1 MTEFYQ
7 TYADNLSRL
16 LREYQWDNVHRL
28 AEDLRR
34 IWADNRQVF
43 LCGNGGSAANA
54 VHWANDLV
62 FGISPGRGD
71 GIKAHALSANT
82 SVMTCLANDL
92 SYNDIFSYQLSVM
105 GNAGDMLIG
114 LSGSGNSPNIIQAVQ
129 TAKRME
135 IKTYA
140 ILGYSGGKVLELVDV
155 PIHFPLD
162 DMQISE
168 DCQQIVCH
176 MVMRWLKE
184 NPVPEQKDKI

>member
-1 MTEFYQ
+1 MMKFYQ
-7 TYADNLSRL
+7 AYAANLGRL
-16 LREYQWDNVHRL
+16 LNAYHWGSVNKL
-28 AEDLRR
+28 AEDLRA
-34 IWADNRQVF
+34 IWENNRQVF

-92 SYNDIFSYQLSVM
+92 SYDDIFSYQLSVM
-105 GNAGDMLIG
+105 GRTGDLLIG
-114 LSGSGNSPNIIQAVQ
+114 LSGSGNSPNIVKAVQ
-129 TAKRME
+129 TAKRMK
-135 IKTYA
+135 IKSYA

-168 DCQQIVCH
+168 DCQQIVGH
-176 MVMRWLKE
+176 MLMRRLKE
-184 NPVPEQKDKI
+184 NPVVH